1 MRQLRVGGRY
11 LEGREHRLW
20 AALVGLIALAS
31 VGIALVVGDPGSGL
45 FHPTLLHLGTGLAA
59 VVTAFRLGR
68 PVARRLR
75 YVRTGRLG
83 ERLVNDLLGGLS
95 DEYWLVNDVTL
106 GLAHGNIDHVL
117 IGPCGVVVIETKRL
131 AGSIRCW
138 GDDWSV
144 DGYRRKSIGRQVNS
158 GACAVRYFLTERH
171 PELAASALRWVES
184 IIVFTHPLCRVE
196 TSDARAT
203 VVRYSQLYQAVLE
216 LSRKH
221 RLAGPTAAL
230 LAQTLST
237 SQGRDDA
244 VRRGALTS
252 AS

>member
-1 MRQLRVGGRY
+1 MRLVRVGGRY
-11 LEGREHRLW
+11 LEGREQRLW
-20 AALVGLIALAS
+20 MALAGLLALAS
-31 VGIALVVGDPGSGL
+31 AGIIVAVEIPGGRPL
-45 FHPTLLHLGTGLAA
+45 YLAA
-59 VVTAFRLGR
+59 GCVAVLTALRLGG

-75 YVRTGRLG
+75 NVRKGRLG
-83 ERLVNDLLGGLS
+83 ERLVVDLLRGLP
-95 DEYWLVNDVTL
+95 DDYWLVNDITL

-131 AGSIRCW
+131 AGNIRCW

-144 DGYRRKSIGRQVNS
+144 NGYRRKSIGRQVNS

-171 PELAASALRWVES
+171 PELAASTLRWVES

-196 TSDARAT
+196 AGDARAT

-221 RLAGPTAAL
+221 RLAPSTAAL
-230 LAQTLST
+230 LAQTLAS
-237 SQGRDDA
+237 SQGRGGA
-244 VRRGALTS
+244 VVRRGALTS